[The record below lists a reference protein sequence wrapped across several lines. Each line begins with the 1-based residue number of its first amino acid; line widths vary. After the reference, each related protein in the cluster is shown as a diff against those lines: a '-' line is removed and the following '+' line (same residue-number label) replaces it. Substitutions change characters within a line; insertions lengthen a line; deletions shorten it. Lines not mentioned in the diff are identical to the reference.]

1 MTITVYLHTILQKQ
15 TAEGV
20 LRSLELSIPEGSKVE
35 DVLARLEIKIDPDDL
50 LITVNGQVADESQV
64 LIPGDRVDFNPC
76 DLGRFRSI
84 DTRPIKVTAC
94 VPQGAL
100 PKIRGY
106 Q

>member
-35 DVLARLEIKIDPDDL
+35 DVMARLEIRIDPDDL

-64 LIPGDRVDFNPC
+64 LNPGDRVDLIPAISGGS
-76 DLGRFRSI
+76 DR
-84 DTRPIKVTAC
+84 
-94 VPQGAL
+94 
-100 PKIRGY
+100 
-106 Q
+106 